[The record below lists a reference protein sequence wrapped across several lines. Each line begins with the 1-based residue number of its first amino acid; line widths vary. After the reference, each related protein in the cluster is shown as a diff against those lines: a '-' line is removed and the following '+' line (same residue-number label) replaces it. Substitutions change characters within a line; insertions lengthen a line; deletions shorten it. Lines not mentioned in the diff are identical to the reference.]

1 LAIKDPDLV
10 MALQALSCP
19 AGGDDLSEIEPV
31 LDAQGFEM

>member
-1 LAIKDPDLV
+1 

-19 AGGDDLSEIEPV
+19 VAGDGLSEIEPV